1 VPATLGAIAFATLG
15 YVVAGPVLPAGPGG
29 AVDGAQGGPL
39 APADVQ
45 AAAVQPTEPPA
56 AVMAPGARSDSGVRS
71 EPIDDGGAAA
81 DKQAIRAIGP
91 RPVPVS
97 WLTGYQSPLPNGR
110 VTLPFGP
117 SKWGSRV
124 VDGEPFHD
132 GLDLATFCGDR
143 IVAAHDGVVLAA
155 GRHYDTK
162 MGWIGDL
169 QPYLDRLEAKDLWS
183 TLPIV
188 IVIDDGNGYRSIYAH
203 LSKTEVK
210 KGDAVAA
217 GDLLG
222 YEGRT
227 GRASG
232 CHLHY
237 GLFSPEERDVFGID
251 PGVVE
256 RMLLPN
262 WQIARVDPQL
272 VLPVQTSARRKPAP
286 SPTEP
291 FTGIRKPSLE

>member
-1 VPATLGAIAFATLG
+1 VA
-15 YVVAGPVLPAGPGG
+15 AGPVLPASPGG
-29 AVDGAQGGPL
+29 AFDAVQGGL
-39 APADVQ
+39 LVPADVQ
-45 AAAVQPTEPPA
+45 AAAVQTASPHPSAVA
-56 AVMAPGARSDSGVRS
+56 APSGRSD
-71 EPIDDGGAAA
+71 PIDDGGAAM

-155 GRHYDTK
+155 GRRYDTK
-162 MGWIGDL
+162 MGWVGDL
-169 QPYLDRLEAKDLWS
+169 QPYFDRLDAKSLWS

-188 IVIDDGNGYRSIYAH
+188 VVIDDGNGYRSIYAH

-237 GLFSPEERDVFGID
+237 GLFSPDERDVFGID
-251 PGVVE
+251 AGVVE
-256 RMLLPN
+256 RMLLPK
-262 WQIARVDPQL
+262 WQIARVDPQQ
-272 VLPVQTSARRKPAP
+272 VLPEQASSRPKPTP
-286 SPTEP
+286 SPSKP
-291 FTGIRKPSLE
+291 VTGISKPSLE

>member
-1 VPATLGAIAFATLG
+1 MPATLGAIAIATLG
-15 YVVAGPVLPAGPGG
+15 YVVAGPILPSSPLG
-29 AVDGAQGGPL
+29 AVDGVQGGPL
-39 APADVQ
+39 VPSDVHAADVQ
-45 AAAVQPTEPPA
+45 PTATEPPPVA
-56 AVMAPGARSDSGVRS
+56 ASGVRS
-71 EPIDDGGAAA
+71 VPLDDGGIAM
-81 DKQAIRAIGP
+81 DKRAIRAIGP
-91 RPVPVS
+91 RPLPVT
-97 WLTGYQSPLPNGR
+97 WLSGYQSPLPNGR

-117 SKWGSRV
+117 SKWGSRIV
-124 VDGEPFHD
+124 NGEPFHD

-155 GRHYDTK
+155 GRRYDSK

-169 QPYLDRLEAKDLWS
+169 QPYLDRLEAKGLWS

-203 LSKTEVK
+203 LSKAEVK
-210 KGDAVAA
+210 KGDVVAA

-227 GRASG
+227 GRATG

-237 GLFSPEERDVFGID
+237 GLFSPDEQDVFGID

-256 RMLLPN
+256 RMLLPA
-262 WQIARVDPQL
+262 WQIARVDSQL
-272 VLPVQTSARRKPAP
+272 VLPEQPAP
-286 SPTEP
+286 KAKATQSPPEP
-291 FTGIRKPSLE
+291 VSGVAKPSLE

>member
-1 VPATLGAIAFATLG
+1 VPATLGAIALATLG
-15 YVVAGPVLPAGPGG
+15 YVVAGPVLPAGPAG
-29 AVDGAQGGPL
+29 AVDGAQRGPL
-39 APADVQ
+39 GPADVQ
-45 AAAVQPTEPPA
+45 AAAAQPA
-56 AVMAPGARSDSGVRS
+56 ATQPSAGAVPGVRS
-71 EPIDDGGAAA
+71 GLIDDGGAAA

-91 RPVPVS
+91 RPVPVT
-97 WLTGYQSPLPNGR
+97 WLSGYQSPLPNGR

-143 IVAAHDGVVLAA
+143 ILAAHDGVVLAA
-155 GRHYDTK
+155 GRRYDTK

-169 QPYLDRLEAKDLWS
+169 RPYLDRLEAKDLWS

-188 IVIDDGNGYRSIYAH
+188 VVIDDGNGYRSMYAH
-203 LSKTEVK
+203 LSRTEVR
-210 KGDAVAA
+210 KGDVVAA

-237 GLFSPEERDVFGID
+237 GLFSPDERDVFGID
-251 PGVVE
+251 PGVVD
-256 RMLLPN
+256 RMLLPK

-272 VLPVQTSARRKPAP
+272 VLPEQASARAKPTP
-286 SPTEP
+286 SPPEP
-291 FTGIRKPSLE
+291 VTGITKPSLE